1 MRDTVMNEKYFR
13 EYILEETGRIKNFQN
28 KLENNEVRE
37 DRIYS
42 VKRKIDAIQFELLI
56 ARYSSGEDIEK
67 LENDFIQLLNDIPL
81 YWNGNSGYIDMLWM
95 MALAILFDVSR
106 EKFGILSDL
115 VTRYNR
121 KDALLEFFVNY
132 KMWSYVKI

>member
-1 MRDTVMNEKYFR
+1 M
-13 EYILEETGRIKNFQN
+13 
-28 KLENNEVRE
+28 
-37 DRIYS
+37 
-42 VKRKIDAIQFELLI
+42 
-56 ARYSSGEDIEK
+56 
-67 LENDFIQLLNDIPL
+67 PL

-115 VTRYNR
+115 VTQYNR

-132 KMWSYVKI
+132 KMHGSIEQLEGDYPLASHMIS